1 MDDSRHSS
9 ISEQVSSTSS
19 YAANGDSAA
28 HRQIFDALASI
39 AQGNLNFQIDIEG
52 SNLEGEDRDLL
63 INLDGLARKL
73 RYIVGRLQR
82 AADSIEA
89 VVGEVLR
96 GTQSLSDGVIDE
108 AKSVEETSVSISEIN
123 SSMHSI
129 GDSLQTLS
137 KLAHTTS
144 ISIVQVAGSI
154 NQVSENADELARFAE
169 DTASA
174 IEDTAT
180 TVRKVAEST
189 EALAESAEKT
199 ARAME
204 AIDASTRSID
214 DSVKESTV
222 LAEEVARSAD
232 AGSQIVADTAS
243 SMSKIKGAIDDATET
258 INRLG
263 KRSEQIGEVTHVI
276 NEIADRTQLLAL
288 NAAILAAQAGTQG
301 RGFRIVADEI
311 KELAERT
318 SASTREIE
326 AMIKAVREDV
336 VEAIERVAVGG
347 SRAEEGVDLASRASD
362 VLGEIRNNT
371 NAASDRIRLIAD
383 ATAIQASESHT
394 VLEAAG
400 LVRQQARDIE
410 RATNEQART
419 SRQIGERTL
428 HMRELTE
435 QVRRATGEQAQ
446 ASKQIAQAME
456 DLTRTVEQIRGAS
469 DEQSAG
475 ADQVLRAIETIKE
488 VVSRNQTSIS
498 GISGAV
504 DILVREAELLNR
516 EVESFELPAPER
528 GGHLRFALRSSQV
541 ELEPINASSV
551 SRIEVIS
558 NIFEGLVQFGERAEI
573 RPAIAERWEAS
584 PDGRIYTFHLR
595 EAARFHNGRRVRADD
610 VKYSFERQMRQNED
624 AASWVFRPV
633 VGAEEFMSGES
644 ESVAGIRV
652 EGESVVEI
660 ELIQPVTFFLSTLC
674 MDYAYIVPREEV
686 ERGTMDFSVR
696 PVGSGPFRIVEPVL
710 SRDVQMERFQNYW
723 DPELPY
729 VDRITVSIGV
739 SAEEIYHAFL
749 RGELDYVSDLPL
761 TSLAELKTRAGE
773 IRTLEAMQL
782 QTRMLM
788 FDCERPPFSDRR
800 VRQAV
805 CYAIDR
811 QKFVS
816 EVYGGLAEMARGPIP
831 PGLLGY
837 DSEQPG
843 YSWEPERALALLEEA
858 GYTSGFET
866 EVWWPESVANTVECL
881 KDDLAAVRI
890 RAEFRYVAAEDMRR
904 AMKLRVVPVAGRDWY
919 ADYPDPDNFTY
930 VLFNSRTRNL
940 FTSTYA
946 NEEVDRLTEEARSV
960 IDRERRADI
969 YRRVTG
975 ILLEDAPCAFLAH
988 RRSLVAHRPDLEGVV
1003 LHLLSPFITPKN
1015 LWCSK
1020 AK

>member
-1 MDDSRHSS
+1 MDDSRHPS
-9 ISEQVSSTSS
+9 IQEQVTTEGG
-19 YAANGDSAA
+19 YAANGESAA
-28 HRQIFDALASI
+28 DRQIFDALAAI
-39 AQGNLNFQIDIEG
+39 AQGNLNFRIDVDG
-52 SNLEGEDRDLL
+52 SNLEGEDRELL
-63 INLDGLARKL
+63 INLDGLARRL

-82 AADSIEA
+82 AADSIET

-96 GTQSLSDGVIDE
+96 GTQSLSAGVIDE
-108 AKSVEETSVSISEIN
+108 AKSVEETSLSIAEIN

-129 GDSLQTLS
+129 GGNLQTLS
-137 KLAHTTS
+137 ALARTTS
-144 ISIVQVAGSI
+144 SSIIQMASSI
-154 NQVSENADELARFAE
+154 NRVSENADGLAGFAE
-169 DTASA
+169 ETASA
-174 IEDTAT
+174 IEEMAI

-222 LAEEVARSAD
+222 LAEDVARSAD
-232 AGSQIVADTAS
+232 AGSQVVADTAS

-276 NEIADRTQLLAL
+276 NEIADRTHLLAL

-336 VEAIERVAVGG
+336 VEAIERVEVGG
-347 SRAEEGVDLASRASD
+347 SRAEEGVDLASRASAL
-362 VLGEIRNNT
+362 LGEIRNNT

-383 ATAIQASESHT
+383 ATAIQTSESHT
-394 VLEAAG
+394 VLEAADS
-400 LVRQQARDIE
+400 VRQQARDIE
-410 RATNEQART
+410 RATNEQALT
-419 SRQIGERTL
+419 SRQIGERAL

-435 QVRRATGEQAQ
+435 QVRRATGDQAQ
-446 ASKQIAQAME
+446 VSNQIAQAME
-456 DLTRTVEQIRGAS
+456 DLTRAVEQIRGAS

-488 VVSRNQTSIS
+488 VVRHNQTSIS

-541 ELEPINASSV
+541 ELEPVNASSV
-551 SRIEVIS
+551 SRIEIIS

-573 RPAIAERWEAS
+573 RPAIAERWETS
-584 PDGRIYTFHLR
+584 PDGLIYTFHLR

-624 AASWVFRPV
+624 AAGWVFRPI
-633 VGAEEFMSGES
+633 VGAEEFMSGETETVS
-644 ESVAGIRV
+644 GIRV
-652 EGESVVEI
+652 EGESVVRI
-660 ELIQPVTFFLSTLC
+660 ELIRPVTFFISTLC
-674 MDYAYIVPREEV
+674 IDYAYVIPKEEV
-686 ERGTMDFSVR
+686 ERATMDFAVR
-696 PVGSGPFRIVEPVL
+696 PVGSGPFRVVEPVL
-710 SRDVQMERFQNYW
+710 GRDVQMERFQNYW
-723 DPELPY
+723 NPELPF
-729 VDRITVSIGV
+729 VDRLTVSFGV
-739 SAEEIYHAFL
+739 SAEEIYDTFL
-749 RGELDYVSDLPL
+749 RGELDYVTDLPL

-773 IRTLEAMQL
+773 IHTLEALEL

-800 VRQAV
+800 VRQAI
-805 CYAIDR
+805 CFAIDR

-816 EVYGGLAEMARGPIP
+816 EVYGGLAETARGPIP

-837 DSEQPG
+837 DAEQAG

-858 GYTSGFET
+858 GYRSGFET
-866 EVWWPESVANTVECL
+866 EMWWPESVASTVECL
-881 KDDLAAVRI
+881 RDDLAAVGI
-890 RAEFRYVAAEDMRR
+890 RAEFRYVTAEDMRR
-904 AMKLRVVPVAGRDWY
+904 AVRLKMVPIAGRDWY

-940 FTSTYA
+940 FTSTYS
-946 NEEVDRLTEEARSV
+946 NEDVDRLTEEARSV
-960 IDRERRADI
+960 IDRERRAAI
-969 YRRVTG
+969 YRQVTKM
-975 ILLEDAPCAFLAH
+975 LLEDAPCAFLAH

-1003 LHLLSPFITPKN
+1003 LHLLSPFITPRN
-1015 LWCSK
+1015 LWFSK
-1020 AK
+1020 TK